1 MLKYSDLC
9 KAGICTIKRIPFHV
23 CKELTVIYIV
33 TGRLKFTTV
42 SGAQIL
48 HEGQI
53 EILNVEEPIM
63 LESESESCRVIY
75 FSFDHAF
82 LKSKNTDFECVT
94 YNCNICN
101 FFSAIAPKKNIDVL
115 TNMMLQTVRAIYA
128 NEPYAELKTRVED
141 LLDYIM
147 KYFDDV
153 GHLFSGDLEENIR
166 KERFQRIS
174 SYMIS
179 NVTKK
184 IPLND
189 IAKNEYLSV
198 PYLSKEYA
206 LRLGKNYNVV
216 SNYYKTID
224 AVIQLLDT
232 DNTLTYIAETSGF
245 SSIRYYNKAFTN
257 YLGCLPSKFRSLYK
271 GKTWDAADEKITMQ
285 EFDQMSGSPIKQAT
299 QTIIKVELQTEN
311 QGLCRY
317 TFTGYA
323 EKPQTY
329 TLIID
334 GAKNLKKGII
344 MHIDDELNRYLGDM
358 TAHDFSDEVNVFK
371 KMQGIRHEV
380 RYLEAS
386 ESEVKTTLCGKWY
399 VELYIV
405 VV

>member
-1 MLKYSDLC
+1 M
-9 KAGICTIKRIPFHV
+9 
-23 CKELTVIYIV
+23 
-33 TGRLKFTTV
+33 
-42 SGAQIL
+42 
-48 HEGQI
+48 
-53 EILNVEEPIM
+53 
-63 LESESESCRVIY
+63 
-75 FSFDHAF
+75 
-82 LKSKNTDFECVT
+82 
-94 YNCNICN
+94 
-101 FFSAIAPKKNIDVL
+101 
-115 TNMMLQTVRAIYA
+115 
-128 NEPYAELKTRVED
+128 
-141 LLDYIM
+141 
-147 KYFDDV
+147 
-153 GHLFSGDLEENIR
+153 
-166 KERFQRIS
+166 
-174 SYMIS
+174 
-179 NVTKK
+179 
-184 IPLND
+184 
-189 IAKNEYLSV
+189 SV

-285 EFDQMSGSPIKQAT
+285 EFNQMSNSPTKQAT
-299 QTIIKVELQTEN
+299 QTIIRVMLQTEN

-323 EKPQTY
+323 ERPQTY
-329 TLIID
+329 TIIID
-334 GAKNLKKGII
+334 GAKNLKKGMI

-358 TAHDFSDEVNVFK
+358 TAHVLSDEVNVFK

>member
-1 MLKYSDLC
+1 MKIFIHKITLIQVVPDLSAGRNGSKRRC
-9 KAGICTIKRIPFHV
+9 VKFQVNGKA
-23 CKELTVIYIV
+23 
-33 TGRLKFTTV
+33 TGCFNAFR
-42 SGAQIL
+42 QR
-48 HEGQI
+48 
-53 EILNVEEPIM
+53 N
-63 LESESESCRVIY
+63 
-75 FSFDHAF
+75 FDIHG
-82 LKSKNTDFECVT
+82 L
-94 YNCNICN
+94 
-101 FFSAIAPKKNIDVL
+101 
-115 TNMMLQTVRAIYA
+115 
-128 NEPYAELKTRVED
+128 
-141 LLDYIM
+141 
-147 KYFDDV
+147 
-153 GHLFSGDLEENIR
+153 
-166 KERFQRIS
+166 
-174 SYMIS
+174 
-179 NVTKK
+179 
-184 IPLND
+184 
-189 IAKNEYLSV
+189 
-198 PYLSKEYA
+198 A

-216 SNYYKTID
+216 SNSYKTID

-271 GKTWDAADEKITMQ
+271 GKAWDATDEKMTMQ
-285 EFDQMSGSPIKQAT
+285 EFDQISSSPTKQAT
-299 QTIIKVELQTEN
+299 QTIIRVELQTEN

-334 GAKNLKKGII
+334 GAKNLKKGMI

-358 TAHDFSDEVNVFK
+358 TAHDLSDEVNVFK